1 MRSPRRWIG
10 SDVADP
16 IVEVERRLPASPED
30 VFDFLTDAARYTK
43 WMGRAAELDP
53 KPGGIYRVEMSEDA
67 VALGEYV
74 EVDPPS
80 RIVFSFG
87 WVGDENVPPGST
99 TVEVALEPD
108 GDGTVLR
115 LRHTGLPDDASAV
128 LHTGGWE
135 MYLDRLIE
143 VAS

>member
-1 MRSPRRWIG
+1 
-10 SDVADP
+10 VAEP
-16 IVEVERRLPASPED
+16 VVEVERRLPASPDD
-30 VFDFLTDAARYTK
+30 VFGFLTDAARYTS

-53 KPGGIYRVEMSEDA
+53 RPGGIYRVEMSEDA

-74 EVDPPS
+74 EVEPPR

-87 WVGDENVPPGST
+87 WIGDEKVPPGST
-99 TVEVALEPD
+99 TVEIALEPD

-115 LRHTGLPDDASAV
+115 LRHTGLPDEASAV

-143 VAS
+143 AAG

>member
-1 MRSPRRWIG
+1 MRWNE
-10 SDVADP
+10 SDVAEP
-16 IVEVERRLPASPED
+16 IVEVERRLPTSPD
-30 VFDFLTDAARYTK
+30 NVFGFLTDAARYSR

-53 KPGGIYRVEMSEDA
+53 RPGGIYRVEMSEDA

-74 EVDPPS
+74 EVEPPR

-87 WVGDENVPPGST
+87 WIGDEKVPPGST
-99 TVEVALEPD
+99 TVEIALEPD

-115 LRHTGLPDDASAV
+115 LRHTGLPDDGSAV

-135 MYLDRLIE
+135 MYLDHLVE
-143 VAS
+143 VSGGPD